1 MQTPYPA
8 GAARR
13 IPPGCDESLRGVGRF
28 GRAFACPCRCTR
40 WPSAA
45 LAAGASRTSGRTTV
59 RPTVPRL
66 RGESWFLLCFPQ
78 TVLYYGV
85 DFVSMDLGT
94 SGTNR
99 REKATTVAVL
109 VPDVCQR
116 SCSARHH
123 DTVAE
128 ANLCVRVFAAIS
140 SIPIIHAL
148 WVT

>member
-1 MQTPYPA
+1 SAY
-8 GAARR
+8 
-13 IPPGCDESLRGVGRF
+13 
-28 GRAFACPCRCTR
+28 PCRCTR
-40 WPSAA
+40 WPSAE
-45 LAAGASRTSGRTTV
+45 LAAASRTSARTTV

-99 REKATTVAVL
+99 REKATTGAVL

-128 ANLCVRVFAAIS
+128 ATFAS
-140 SIPIIHAL
+140 GCSLPYHQSQ
-148 WVT
+148 